1 MTMCRV
7 YRVFMTLAAL
17 AAIGCGSSP
26 NAIYYAMASTHGA
39 SQAGWAHLIQLRRP
53 ALAGYL
59 DRAEIVSRVV
69 AYRLHVASGES
80 WSEPLGDMIGRL
92 VGEDLSERLPG
103 SIVFTEAS
111 PISADPDAVVSLD
124 VQRFDVGADGAV
136 VLLAEFTLEKP
147 PSHTAFGSR
156 RVEIRMRPSDSGT
169 AALVGTMSVLLGQLA
184 DEVAAELRSGTSS
197 RDARP

>member
-1 MTMCRV
+1 MT
-7 YRVFMTLAAL
+7 FAAL
-17 AAIGCGSSP
+17 AAMGCGSSP
-26 NAIYYAMASTHGA
+26 SAIYYSMASTPGVP
-39 SQAGWAHLIQLRRP
+39 QAGWAHLIQLRRP

-69 AYRLHVASGES
+69 AYRLHVAQGES

-124 VQRFDVGADGAV
+124 IQRFDVGADSTLR
-136 VLLAEFTLEKP
+136 LLAEFTLEKP
-147 PSHTAFGSR
+147 PSHTAFGTR
-156 RVEIRMRPSDSGT
+156 RVELRMRPSDSGT
-169 AALVGTMSVLLGQLA
+169 AALVGTMSALLGQLA
-184 DEVAAELRSGTSS
+184 DEVAAELRSGTGSLG
-197 RDARP
+197 R